1 MHSYAQIAK
10 EDNEGEPDQEPAA
23 ASPSAEEPLWLPD
36 ADVLA
41 IMKVHITLLPYCVVG
56 RLVS

>member
-1 MHSYAQIAK
+1 MRSCAQIAK
-10 EDNEGEPDQEPAA
+10 EDNEGEPDQDPAV

-41 IMKVHITLLPYCVVG
+41 IMKVHTTLLP
-56 RLVS
+56 